1 MPDQPSHPTSRNFAF
16 QTADQAYSH
25 PQHGGDGAPQ
35 PAYSTQ
41 QPLERYEVE
50 QGAGARGVLATP
62 DQAPVLGTPMRYM
75 DYDAPPNPDQQGA
88 PADFSG
94 YEFQPGAWDWGNSS
108 LFTEFANQYEPQ
120 GELVHELHN
129 QNISNDFTIPLPI
142 TKGDSVS
149 VNQSPQPTPST
160 TVATVTVTAPVPV
173 PAPTPAPAP
182 TTAVQNPLS
191 PPPKPLQKPT
201 VQTGVK
207 RKAGSEPNSAVSQ
220 NGSLADQKPAKRPN
234 KSRTSSNASA
244 TSPVVASS
252 TAADSRPPQMTASAS
267 APPAVE
273 AVTPAKADNEVQRR
287 REQSKGTGPQGR
299 VIDVSKPR
307 RIVES
312 TDGPHVLPAGKV
324 FPIQIGSELFRL
336 SGASLSSD
344 GKQCPSSEFSNPFPL
359 TMEEHRHISLIS
371 SETKYTTCYKAVPV
385 I

>member
-25 PQHGGDGAPQ
+25 TQLGGDGAPQ

-75 DYDAPPNPDQQGA
+75 DYDAPQNPDPPQGA

-120 GELVHELHN
+120 GELVHEIHN
-129 QNISNDFTIPLPI
+129 QSISNDFTIPLPV
-142 TKGDSVS
+142 TKGDPIH
-149 VNQSPQPTPST
+149 QSPQPAPNT
-160 TVATVTVTAPVPV
+160 TTATVTAPTPV
-173 PAPTPAPAP
+173 PAPA
-182 TTAVQNPLS
+182 TAVQNPLS
-191 PPPKPLQKPT
+191 PPPKPVQKPT

-207 RKAGSEPNSAVSQ
+207 RKAVSEPNSAVSQ
-220 NGSLADQKPAKRPN
+220 NGNSAEQKPAKRPN

-252 TAADSRPPQMTASAS
+252 TAADPRPPQMTASAS
-267 APPAVE
+267 APPGVE
-273 AVTPAKADNEVQRR
+273 AATPAKADNEVQKR
-287 REQSKGTGPQGR
+287 REQNKGTGPQGR

-312 TDGPHVLPAGKV
+312 PDGPHVLPAGKV

-344 GKQCPSSEFSNPFPL
+344 
-359 TMEEHRHISLIS
+359 EHRHTSLIS
-371 SETKYTTCYKAVPV
+371 SETKYTTCYKEVLV